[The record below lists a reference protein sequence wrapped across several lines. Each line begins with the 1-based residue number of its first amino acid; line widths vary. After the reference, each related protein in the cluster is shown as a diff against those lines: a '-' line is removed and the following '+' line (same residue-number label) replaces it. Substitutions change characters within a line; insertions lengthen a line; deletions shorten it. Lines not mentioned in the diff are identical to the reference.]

1 MRKQIPLADKIV
13 ADSKLLTLEEMPI
26 SQKPLLTVV
35 EAAKYFQIGETN
47 IRRITRQYCDSDFI
61 YWKDNTRVYIR
72 RAAFE
77 KFLDRQNSI

>member
-1 MRKQIPLADKIV
+1 MKKQIPLADKII
-13 ADSKLLTLEEMPI
+13 ADSKTASLEDMPI

-61 YWKDNTRVYIR
+61 YWRDNTRVYIR
-72 RAAFE
+72 REAFE
-77 KFLDRQNSI
+77 KFLDKQNSI